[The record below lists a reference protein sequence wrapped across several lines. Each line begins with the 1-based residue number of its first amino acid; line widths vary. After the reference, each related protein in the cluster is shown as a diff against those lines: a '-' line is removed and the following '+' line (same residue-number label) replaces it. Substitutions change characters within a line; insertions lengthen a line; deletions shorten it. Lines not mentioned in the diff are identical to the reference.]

1 MLVAM
6 FWQGHIDVELNEV
19 GREQAA
25 VVRYQ
30 FVFHVGC
37 ISISV
42 SCSQVGKFSFLT
54 SCRWLIDY
62 PGSLKSLLYILLI

>member
-30 FVFHVGC
+30 FVFHVGF

-42 SCSQVGKFSFLT
+42 SCSHVGKFLF
-54 SCRWLIDY
+54 
-62 PGSLKSLLYILLI
+62 